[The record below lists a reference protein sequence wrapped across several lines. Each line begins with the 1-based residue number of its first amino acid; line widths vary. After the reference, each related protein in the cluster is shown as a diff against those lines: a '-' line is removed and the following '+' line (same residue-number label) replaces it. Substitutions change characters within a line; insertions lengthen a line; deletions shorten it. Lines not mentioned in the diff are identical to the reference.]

1 MHDVLVHKAGN
12 KLHPDRS
19 RNKRDD
25 AGDNA
30 KNYDFHRQNILHPFR
45 RGYILLDQ
53 VVPVRYL
60 ESMIDGITSQY
71 VAMQQS
77 QVQQDVSTSVL
88 KSSVDAASRQGDN
101 VEQLIQSAGA
111 AAINAT
117 DSQIQQSLALT
128 DPAMG
133 RQIDLTV

>member
-1 MHDVLVHKAGN
+1 
-12 KLHPDRS
+12 
-19 RNKRDD
+19 
-25 AGDNA
+25 
-30 KNYDFHRQNILHPFR
+30 
-45 RGYILLDQ
+45 
-53 VVPVRYL
+53 
-60 ESMIDGITSQY
+60 MIDGITSQY

-77 QVQQDVSTSVL
+77 QTQQDVSTSVL
-88 KSSVDAASRQGDN
+88 KSSIDAASRQGDN

-111 AAINAT
+111 TAINAT